1 MDEDHEETNVDH
13 QITDIIQNQTFD
25 TVANSILNRVE
36 NNPSNECALCEASTQ
51 HKCSIC
57 NNKICNFCSE
67 QDPNSTN
74 EMHRIHAK
82 NDSRCLLLMDLN
94 AQVVEK
100 SLDMQVRYNPTWNHM
115 IFQ

>member
-1 MDEDHEETNVDH
+1 MALWWHMSGDPNVDH

-67 QDPNSTN
+67 QDPNSFN
-74 EMHRIHAK
+74 EMHRMIL
-82 NDSRCLLLMDLN
+82 DVLLMDSN
-94 AQVVEK
+94 TQVVKK
-100 SLDMQVRYNPTWNHM
+100 SLDMKVCYNPTWNHM